1 MADKKTG
8 KHRIQVKV
16 VDIDTNEERLSGDLV
31 VMRGYCC
38 SCTNWWWGVGPS
50 DPGGPVRSQQ

>member
-50 DPGGPVRSQQ
+50 DPGGPV